1 MNLYSP
7 AMQRMLDSLR
17 EIFGRFM
24 SLIDEGGG
32 PVGASE
38 ATGTAGGAVVIN
50 GVTELEAA
58 EGSEVPTAF
67 MATTVKVSVTSVVKP
82 RT

>member
-1 MNLYSP
+1 
-7 AMQRMLDSLR
+7 LDSVR
-17 EIFGRFM
+17 EILGRLT

-32 PVGASE
+32 PVGASD
-38 ATGTAGGAVVIN
+38 AAGAAGGTVVIN

-67 MATTVKVSVTSVVKP
+67 MATTVNVSVTPVVKLP
-82 RT
+82 T

>member
-1 MNLYSP
+1 
-7 AMQRMLDSLR
+7 LDSVR
-17 EIFGRFM
+17 EILGRLT

-32 PVGASE
+32 PVGASD
-38 ATGTAGGAVVIN
+38 AAGAAGAAGGTVVIN

-67 MATTVKVSVTSVVKP
+67 MATTVNVSVTPVVKLP
-82 RT
+82 T